1 MMNITHSNWTK
12 FALRPRIFS
21 LTGLVRI
28 VFLFIL
34 SIEVQAA
41 DLNIVVDGNTR
52 FAFDLYQKLKAE
64 NPGKNIFISP
74 FSISTALAMT
84 YTGAQGETEKQM
96 AQTLH
101 FTLPQKPLHQ
111 SFSSMQAG
119 LQNSKGYE
127 LAIANR
133 LWGQKGFPFLPD
145 FLKFIDTHYQGGF
158 EAVDYRQDPQGVLK
172 IINQWVEVKTKEKIK
187 DLLSDQDITSLT
199 RLVLTNA
206 IYFKGSWQTQF
217 KPQNTIQAPFYLE
230 DGKTV
235 PTSLMSQTD
244 KFNYLD
250 ANTFEAL
257 ELPYSG
263 DRLSM
268 LVLLPQKGTELGK
281 LEQMLT
287 LENLRA
293 WRSSMQ
299 EMNMRVFLPKFKTE
313 SRFLLNDPLIA
324 LGMKDAFDEKLADFS
339 AIMGKKDLYISKV
352 IHKAF
357 VDVNEEGTEAA
368 AATAVV
374 MALKS
379 MPLELVF
386 RADHPFIFAILDKQ
400 SGSVLFLG
408 RLMKPQ

>member
-1 MMNITHSNWTK
+1 MAIKHSVRNR
-12 FALRPRIFS
+12 LVRIFS
-21 LTGLVRI
+21 MTGLMSI
-28 VFLFIL
+28 IFPFI
-34 SIEVQAA
+34 IAAGVHAA
-41 DLNIVVDGNTR
+41 DRDIIIDGNTR
-52 FAFDLYQKLKAE
+52 FAFDLYQKLKAA
-64 NPGKNIFISP
+64 NPGENIFISP

-84 YTGAQGETEKQM
+84 YTGARGETEKQM

-101 FTLPQKPLHQ
+101 FSLPQKPLHQ
-111 SFSSMQAG
+111 AFSSLQTS

-133 LWGQKGFPFLPD
+133 LWGQKGYPFLPD
-145 FLKFIDTHYQGGF
+145 FLKFIDAHYQGGF

-172 IINQWVEVKTKEKIK
+172 IINQWVEVKTKAKIK
-187 DLLSDQDITSLT
+187 NLLSEQDINSLT

-206 IYFKGSWQTQF
+206 IYFKGSWQAQF
-217 KPQNTIQAPFYLE
+217 KPQNTIKAPFYLE
-230 DGKTV
+230 DGKTAS
-235 PTSLMSQTD
+235 TSLMSQTD
-244 KFNYLD
+244 KFKYLD

-281 LEQMLT
+281 LEKMLT

-313 SRFLLNDPLIA
+313 SRFLLNEPLIT
-324 LGMKDAFDEKLADFS
+324 LGMKDAFDERLADFS
-339 AIMGKKDLYISKV
+339 GIMGKKDLYISKV

-374 MALKS
+374 MATKS
-379 MPLELVF
+379 MPMEFVF

>member
-1 MMNITHSNWTK
+1 MMNIMSSVLTK
-12 FALRPRIFS
+12 LVLRPGICS
-21 LTGLVRI
+21 IAGLISI
-28 VFLFIL
+28 VFLFTL
-34 SIEVQAA
+34 ATGVHAA
-41 DLNIVVDGNTR
+41 DSDIVIDGNTR
-52 FAFDLYQKLKAE
+52 FAFDLYQKLKAA
-64 NPGKNIFISP
+64 NPGENIFLSP

-84 YTGAQGETEKQM
+84 YTGARGETEKQM

-101 FTLPQKPLHQ
+101 FSLPQKPLHQ
-111 SFSSMQAG
+111 TFSSLQAG

-133 LWGQKGFPFLPD
+133 LWGQKGYPFLPD
-145 FLKFIDTHYQGGF
+145 FLKFIDAQYQGGF
-158 EAVDYRQDPQGVLK
+158 EAVDYRQDPQGALK
-172 IINQWVEVKTKEKIK
+172 TINRWVEEKTKEKIK
-187 DLLSDQDITSLT
+187 DLLSEQDINRLT

-206 IYFKGSWQTQF
+206 IYIKGSWQAKF
-217 KPQNTIQAPFYLE
+217 LPQNTITASFQLE
-230 DGKTV
+230 GGKTV
-235 PTSLMSQTD
+235 PAHLMSQTE
-244 KFNYLD
+244 KFKYLD

-263 DRLSM
+263 DKLSM

-293 WRSSMQ
+293 WRSLM
-299 EMNMRVFLPKFKTE
+299 EEVKVRVFLPKFKTE

-374 MALKS
+374 MLTKS
-379 MPLELVF
+379 MSMETVF
-386 RADHPFIFAILDKQ
+386 RADHPFIFVILDKK
-400 SGSVLFLG
+400 SGNILFLG
-408 RLMKPQ
+408 RLMNPQ

>member
-1 MMNITHSNWTK
+1 MNITNSVWTK
-12 FALRPRIFS
+12 FVLRP
-21 LTGLVRI
+21 GLMSS
-28 VFLFIL
+28 VFLFML
-34 SIEVQAA
+34 ATGARAA
-41 DLNIVVDGNTR
+41 DRDIVIDGNTR

-64 NPGKNIFISP
+64 NPGKNIFLSP

-84 YTGAQGETEKQM
+84 YTGAKGETEKQM

-111 SFSSMQAG
+111 SFASLQAG

-133 LWGQKGFPFLPD
+133 LWGQKGYPFLPG
-145 FLKFIDTHYQGGF
+145 FLKFVDSHYQGGF
-158 EAVDYRQDPQGVLK
+158 EAVDYRQDPNGVLK
-172 IINQWVEVKTKEKIK
+172 IINRWVEVKTKEKIK
-187 DLLSDQDITSLT
+187 NLLSDQDINSLT

-206 IYFKGSWQTQF
+206 IYFKGSWQTKF
-217 KPQNTIQAPFYLE
+217 LPQNTLQASFHLE
-230 DGKTV
+230 NGKTA
-235 PTSLMSQTD
+235 PTSLMSQND
-244 KFNYLD
+244 KFKYLD

-257 ELPYSG
+257 ELPYAG
-263 DRLSM
+263 DKLCM

-293 WRSSMQ
+293 WRSSMR
-299 EMNMRVFLPKFKTE
+299 EMNVRVFLPKFKTE
-313 SRFLLNDPLIA
+313 SRFLLNDPLTA
-324 LGMKDAFDEKLADFS
+324 LGMTDAFDENLADFS

-374 MALKS
+374 MLTKS
-379 MPLELVF
+379 FSPEPVF
-386 RADHPFIFAILDKQ
+386 RADHPFLFAILDKQ

-408 RLMKPQ
+408 RLMNP